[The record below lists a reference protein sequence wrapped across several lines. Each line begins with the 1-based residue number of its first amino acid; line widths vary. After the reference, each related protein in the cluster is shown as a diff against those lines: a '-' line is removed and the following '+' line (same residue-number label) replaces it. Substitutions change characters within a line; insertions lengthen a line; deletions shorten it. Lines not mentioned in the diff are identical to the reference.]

1 MHWEIPSGY
10 LISGERI
17 IVEPE
22 ELELVRIGQL
32 SKTTCLLILSRMERE
47 GGAEESLTKTP
58 FLSYKKGKYAIF
70 LFAAKKLI
78 VHMVIS

>member
-1 MHWEIPSGY
+1 MHWEIPSRY

-47 GGAEESLTKTP
+47 EGTEESLTKTP
-58 FLSYKKGKYAIF
+58 FIVLHEKEIYAIF
-70 LFAAKKLI
+70 LFATKN
-78 VHMVIS
+78 

>member
-32 SKTTCLLILSRMERE
+32 SKTTCLLILSRIERE
-47 GGAEESLTKTP
+47 GGTEESLTKTP
-58 FLSYKKGKYAIF
+58 FFVLHEKEIYEIF
-70 LFAAKKLI
+70 LFATKN
-78 VHMVIS
+78 

>member
-10 LISGERI
+10 SISGERI

-58 FLSYKKGKYAIF
+58 FFVLQEREMCDLSF
-70 LFAAKKLI
+70 CHKKLI
-78 VHMVIS
+78 VHIVSS

>member
-10 LISGERI
+10 SISGERI

-47 GGAEESLTKTP
+47 EGTEESLTKTP
-58 FLSYKKGKYAIF
+58 FIVFHEKEIYAIF
-70 LFAAKKLI
+70 LFATKN
-78 VHMVIS
+78 

>member
-1 MHWEIPSGY
+1 MHWEIPSRY

-32 SKTTCLLILSRMERE
+32 SKTTCLLILSRIERE
-47 GGAEESLTKTP
+47 GGTEESLTKTP
-58 FLSYKKGKYAIF
+58 FFVLHEKEIYAIF
-70 LFAAKKLI
+70 LFATKN
-78 VHMVIS
+78 